1 MDIFAQV
8 LDVLPALQQGIMVA
22 VQPHNLA
29 LAVIGVIVGLF
40 VGALPGLGSVNGV
53 AILLPFTFV
62 INEATPD
69 PASPMIFLAAIYY
82 GAMYGGAISSIT
94 LGIPGAS
101 TAVATTFDGRPMA
114 LQGNADRAL
123 VTAAIAS
130 FIGGTIATVFF
141 SIFAPALSSVALDF
155 GNPEIFALML
165 LAFATFIGLGG
176 DDIPKTMFSIFFGL
190 LLATVGFDT
199 ISGEPRLIFFNE
211 REQTAVLEALGSAD
225 AAASVPIFNSVGW
238 FSRGIQF
245 LVLAIGV
252 YGIGEMLWT
261 INESRYKVTMTETK
275 ISFSRIMR
283 GIVGMKDAWKGTMI
297 GSLLG
302 FFVGILP
309 AAGATPGSLMSY
321 GVAKMTSRDPKSYG
335 QGNPD
340 GVAAPEAANNSAS
353 TGAMLPMMTL
363 GIPGSPTT
371 AVLLAG
377 MVIWGLEPGPRL
389 FEDRP
394 EFVWP
399 LIGSFY
405 ISNIVAVLVNL
416 AFIPLFLWVLRMPF
430 TILAP
435 VIFVL
440 SVIGTYAAY
449 DNMYD
454 VWLMVL
460 FGLGA
465 YMLRI
470 LDYPLAPAVLAVV
483 LGGTAEQ
490 KLRQSLLLSDGDF
503 GVFYNP
509 FFDRDGK
516 GQEWWIAPITTWIA
530 VILIA
535 LPIVIWAV
543 RKMRGA
549 DKVVD

>member
-1 MDIFAQV
+1 MDIFGS
-8 LDVLPALQQGIMVA
+8 LMDGILIAL
-22 VQPHNLA
+22 QPHNLG
-29 LAVIGVIVGLF
+29 LAVIGVVVGLF

-62 INEATPD
+62 INEATSD

-114 LQGNADRAL
+114 LKGEADRAL

-130 FIGGTIATVFF
+130 FVGGTVATVFF
-141 SIFAPALSSVALDF
+141 TGFAPVLSSVALDF

-176 DDIPKTMFSIFFGL
+176 DDIPKTLFSICLGL
-190 LLATVGFDT
+190 LLATVGFDQ
-199 ISGEPRLIFFNE
+199 ISGEPRLVFFND
-211 REQTAVLEALGSAD
+211 REQMAVLETLGVAG
-225 AAASVPIFNSVGW
+225 AEGMVPIFDSVGW

-252 YGIGEMLWT
+252 YGIGEMIWT
-261 INESRYKVTMTETK
+261 INASRYKVTMTETK
-275 ISFSRIMR
+275 ISARRILR
-283 GIVGMKDAWKGTMI
+283 GIVGMKDAWKGTTI

-321 GVAKMTSRDPKSYG
+321 GVTKMMSRNPRSYG
-335 QGNPD
+335 EGNPD

-440 SVIGTYAAY
+440 SIIGTYAAY

-460 FGLGA
+460 FGIGA

-483 LGGTAEQ
+483 LGATAEE
-490 KLRQSLLLSDGDF
+490 KLRQSLLLSDGNF
-503 GVFYNP
+503 AIFYSP
-509 FFDRDGK
+509 FYDRDGR

-530 VILIA
+530 VVLIL
-535 LPIVIWAV
+535 LPVILRAV
-543 RKMRGA
+543 RTLRA
-549 DKVVD
+549 RSDT